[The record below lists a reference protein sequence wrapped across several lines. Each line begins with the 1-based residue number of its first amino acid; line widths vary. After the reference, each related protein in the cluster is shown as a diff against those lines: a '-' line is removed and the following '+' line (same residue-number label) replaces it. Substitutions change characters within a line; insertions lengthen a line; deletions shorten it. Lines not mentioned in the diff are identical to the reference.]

1 MKKTQTLKYVAGCVI
16 LAGLLTAGASSCSAE
31 SSSSTNNDQAVSE
44 AILSDF
50 QKAQPVPKFKYS
62 QYRENLIDIVTAQA
76 QPTATTTFFFNSGVA
91 DPVFSCPSIGFP
103 IPGTS
108 QLTNPEQIEDRYEGD
123 VAIPQVEPNGV
134 FTGETTNTTTIC
146 RDANGRGY
154 GVGWEGFTM
163 PITGPAEWNTEK
175 NVVELIGAP
184 TAEFS
189 TGK

>member
-1 MKKTQTLKYVAGCVI
+1 MKKTQVLKYVTGSI
-16 LAGLLTAGASSCSAE
+16 LLAGLLTAGASSCSSE
-31 SSSSTNNDQAVSE
+31 SSSSTNTDEAVSE

-76 QPTATTTFFFNSGVA
+76 QPTATTTFFFNTGTP
-91 DPVFSCPSIGFP
+91 DPVFSCPSVGFP
-103 IPGTS
+103 IPGS
-108 QLTNPEQIEDRYEGD
+108 AQLTNPEQIEDRYEGD
-123 VAIPQVEPNGV
+123 VAIPQVEPNGT

-154 GVGWEGFTM
+154 AVGWEGFTM
-163 PITGPAEWNTEK
+163 PITGPAEWNTETK
-175 NVVELIGAP
+175 KVELIGAP
-184 TAEFS
+184 TGEFS